1 MARLI
6 DIIFDLILLIVVA
19 RMLVAAFRRFL
30 GSATT
35 RSSQPGPA
43 SWQQDKRETVHGET
57 ARDPVCGMFVSTE
70 LSFRRFLGSAT
81 TRSSQPGPASW
92 QQDKRETVHGETA
105 RDPVCGMF
113 VSTELSH
120 RLEWHGKLLH
130 FCSEECLNQY
140 RKSASA

>member
-6 DIIFDLILLIVVA
+6 DVVFDLILVIVVV
-19 RMLVAAFRRFL
+19 RMLWSALRGLF
-30 GSATT
+30 GSAAT
-35 RSSQPGPA
+35 RSSPTDRA
-43 SWQQDKRETVHGET
+43 SRPQGERETV
-57 ARDPVCGMFVSTE
+57 R
-70 LSFRRFLGSAT
+70 
-81 TRSSQPGPASW
+81 
-92 QQDKRETVHGETA
+92 GETA

>member
-19 RMLVAAFRRFL
+19 RMLVAA
-30 GSATT
+30 
-35 RSSQPGPA
+35 
-43 SWQQDKRETVHGET
+43 
-57 ARDPVCGMFVSTE
+57 
-70 LSFRRFLGSAT
+70 FRRFLGSAT